1 MSEIETHPSP
11 REKHLWFEG
20 PNYTADAV
28 IIHIATQSILL
39 ILRKDRQEWALPG
52 GFVDPGETP
61 LVAARREAFEET
73 HVTVEDGALVYQG
86 VVDDPRNNEVAW
98 IETSAFLFT
107 PEQLLAVESGDDAEA
122 ASWKKLDELPPLYAS
137 HAHIVARAL
146 QYLG

>member
-1 MSEIETHPSP
+1 MNELGMYSS
-11 REKHLWFEG
+11 RRKHLWFEG

-52 GFVDPGETP
+52 GFVDQGESP

-73 HVTVEDGALVYQG
+73 HATVEDGILVYQG
-86 VVDDPRNNEVAW
+86 VVDDPRNNEIAW

-107 PEQLLAVESGDDAEA
+107 PEHQLKVKAGDDAEA
-122 ASWKKLDELPPLYAS
+122 TSWKKLDELPELYAS
-137 HAHIVARAL
+137 HAHIVTRAL
-146 QYLG
+146 EHLS